1 MNVLVFAV
9 TEFASPKYRSTL
21 SIFFSVSYPIGMT
34 MLALTAYLV
43 RPWRML
49 QLALSAP
56 ALLLIVHYLYVCH
69 NHCAVRHHRI

>member
-1 MNVLVFAV
+1 M

-34 MLALTAYLV
+34 MLALIAYFV

-49 QLALSAP
+49 QFALSAP
-56 ALLLIVHYLYVCH
+56 AILLIVHYL
-69 NHCAVRHHRI
+69 